1 MLGLGPALNSNF
13 RKAMNVT
20 HLYGRLQSEDQKD
33 TCPISV
39 QHSKC
44 RGAAYRKP
52 LSRLLG
58 LPPQSSALRTAVQAH
73 KAPNLLGSFPAGL
86 ALSLQLG
93 RRLDMRSLRQY
104 PVCQV
109 LPALGNHPSLLC
121 PPFCCPREGL
131 PGHPLLPT
139 RSAAES

>member
-20 HLYGRLQSEDQKD
+20 HLYVGYSQRTKRTRALFLSSTPSVEVLHTGSPCLVCWICLHSLRHSELL
-33 TCPISV
+33 
-39 QHSKC
+39 C
-44 RGAAYRKP
+44 RPTKP
-52 LSRLLG
+52 
-58 LPPQSSALRTAVQAH
+58 
-73 KAPNLLGSFPAGL
+73 PNLLGSFPAGL